1 MKLLPKLLIA
11 LCIGAAV
18 AIPLARH
25 FSNRPHAG
33 YSPATDPSE
42 QLQTALQQARAGSK
56 RVLVIAGGDWC
67 RWCMILDRFIKG
79 HPDLHA
85 ALEQN
90 FVVIK
95 VYVGDKNPN
104 KAFFAKL
111 PKARGYPYFWVLH
124 SDGSL
129 VTATGTGSFEQGK
142 DSYDKDRL
150 MDFITQMK
158 RG

>member
-1 MKLLPKLLIA
+1 MKLLPKLLVA

-18 AIPLARH
+18 AIALAWHQSR
-25 FSNRPHAG
+25 RPHAG
-33 YSPATDPSE
+33 YSPAADPSQ
-42 QLQTALQQARAGSK
+42 QLDTALQQARAGGK

-67 RWCMILDRFIKG
+67 RWCLILDRFVKS
-79 HPDLHA
+79 HPDLQS

-129 VTATGTGSFEQGK
+129 VAATDTGPFEQGR
-142 DSYDKDRL
+142 DSYDKERL
-150 MDFITQMK
+150 MGFITQMK
-158 RG
+158 PS